1 MHPVCLLSSFHHS
14 RKFVQMVSWIDL
26 FLNNITKLG
35 SLLLPAFTKA
45 FLVVL
50 FPSPSPWPSAT
61 VCARTHRHTHKC
73 PHMWVY
79 MGKSLLQK
87 LKSTIFFDFWMK
99 LSPQYFKHSEFIK
112 LFLFIVWK
120 CHTCIW
126 YILNMSTPR
135 FPFQLPWDTP
145 NTPFPHSLLPSPF
158 ISHNLCAWLML
169 PPGILTGLLAWSCAG
184 SVR

>member
-50 FPSPSPWPSAT
+50 FPSSSSPPSAT
-61 VCARTHRHTHKC
+61 VCTCIHRHTHKC
-73 PHMWVY
+73 PHMWDY
-79 MGKSLLQK
+79 TGKSLLQE
-87 LKSTIFFDFWMK
+87 LKTTIFW
-99 LSPQYFKHSEFIK
+99 LSPQYFKHPAFIK
-112 LFLFIVWK
+112 LFLFIIWK

-135 FPFQLPWDTP
+135 FPFQLPLDTP
-145 NTPFPHSLLPSPF
+145 HIPFQPSLLLPSPLF
-158 ISHNLCAWLML
+158 LITFCAWLML
-169 PPGILTGLLAWSCAG
+169 PPGILTDLLAWSYTG